1 MPTSLS
7 YSSKGPR
14 QTNQDY
20 ILSTVL
26 DDEHSIFIV
35 ADGIGGFEHGEIAS
49 EISAT
54 SILDFFSGKPQLQ
67 PLQDTLHK
75 LSIQICLKLM
85 AKASGLKCK
94 RMGST
99 AAAGYLFGNEAVFF
113 WMGDSRIYHY
123 RDVQLL
129 FQSTDHSYI
138 NEMRANGTAITP
150 FIHAQYSHIITRFLS
165 NEKAMLF
172 DFSQTTLQP
181 GDHII
186 ICSDGVYNIV
196 PEVMLTSM
204 VNTQPLSL
212 QPLIDHCV
220 QHATDNFSIILV
232 RI

>member
-1 MPTSLS
+1 MPTSVS

-20 ILSTVL
+20 ILSSVF
-26 DDEHSIFIV
+26 DDELSIFIV
-35 ADGIGGFEHGEIAS
+35 ADGIGGFEHGEMAS

-75 LSIQICLKLM
+75 LSIQICMKLM
-85 AKASGLKCK
+85 AKASELKCK

-99 AAAGYLFGNEAVFF
+99 AAAAYLLGNEAVFF
-113 WMGDSRIYHY
+113 WIGDSRIYHY
-123 RDVQLL
+123 RNGQLL

-138 NEMRANGTAITP
+138 NEMRANGTTITP

-181 GDHII
+181 GDQII

-196 PEVMLTSM
+196 PKEMLSSL
-204 VNTQPLSL
+204 VKPKPLFL
-212 QPLIDHCV
+212 QPLIDYCTK
-220 QHATDNFSIILV
+220 HATDNYSVILV
-232 RI
+232 CI